1 MALELEEHGV
11 VHLETGQDVEG
22 RGGQEDFVALLAGGF
37 VGVGGGIA
45 VVLFFEFCGA
55 GGCRQEV
62 LHCFFRVC
70 FVGVRMEHL
79 AVGIKGPV

>member
-1 MALELEEHGV
+1 MALELEENGV
-11 VHLETGQDVEG
+11 VHLEMGQDVEG

-55 GGCRQEV
+55 GGC
-62 LHCFFRVC
+62 
-70 FVGVRMEHL
+70 
-79 AVGIKGPV
+79 

>member
-11 VHLETGQDVEG
+11 VHLETG
-22 RGGQEDFVALLAGGF
+22 LAGGF

-70 FVGVRMEHL
+70 FVGVRMEHS
-79 AVGIKGPV
+79 AVGIKVPV